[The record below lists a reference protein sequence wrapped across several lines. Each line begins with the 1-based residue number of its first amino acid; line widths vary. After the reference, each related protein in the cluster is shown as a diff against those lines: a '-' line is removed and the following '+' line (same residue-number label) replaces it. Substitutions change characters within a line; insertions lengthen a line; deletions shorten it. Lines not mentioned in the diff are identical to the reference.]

1 MEDKPRTILLDDLPS
16 DTDSFG
22 SHEPV
27 AFAIGEMVAREDGG
41 KAIALE
47 GSWGSG
53 KSTIIS
59 VLSERL
65 KGQVF
70 VFDAWAHEGDPL
82 RRVFLERLIEFCWRK
97 IDRCRWSKTRDELRC
112 RRKVEKSRVLP
123 QLSFAGGLVTLSILA
138 IPIGAALIAVG
149 GTASSTLPLTPSTAF
164 QILLLTMMAT
174 PFLLRDSCPQ
184 Y

>member
-1 MEDKPRTILLDDLPS
+1 MEVKPRTILLDDLPS

-27 AFAIGEMVAREDGG
+27 AAAIGEMVEREEGG

-47 GSWGSG
+47 GSWGSA

-65 KGQVF
+65 EGQVF

-82 RRVFLERLIEFCWRK
+82 GRVFLERLIEFCWRK
-97 IDRCRWSKTRDELRC
+97 IDHSRWSETRDELR
-112 RRKVEKSRVLP
+112 RRRRV
-123 QLSFAGGLVTLSILA
+123 
-138 IPIGAALIAVG
+138 
-149 GTASSTLPLTPSTAF
+149 
-164 QILLLTMMAT
+164 
-174 PFLLRDSCPQ
+174 
-184 Y
+184 